1 MKSSSQAV
9 LSLVLYPFLL
19 TAVNGSSCTICR
31 GEFNEQYKDKVIHD
45 EQGWTC
51 DKYDAWA
58 MGRDDKD
65 VTCESF
71 FQVIGSQL
79 CGCEMPDD
87 EESPQEE
94 EICELCPNRVLMGD
108 NQITLHNHSPYI
120 TCSQVADYLSNYK
133 VTDGACNI
141 FQDQGE
147 QDCCGGVV
155 TTSPPTYEDE
165 RKVDCSHIAQGDF
178 TEVARNTDYSEST
191 LISYELNM
199 ELAEGVTLEEV
210 GEPLQKEMKTIVTL
224 DLNPHCSADMARR
237 LSERTLVKYVDFTSL
252 KDLGNGKGTLYV
264 LDETLYGGV
273 YLSFSF

>member
-9 LSLVLYPFLL
+9 LSLLLFPFLL

-45 EQGWTC
+45 EEGWTC
-51 DKYDAWA
+51 DSYDAWA

-94 EICELCPNRVLMGD
+94 EICELCPNRALLGD
-108 NQITLHNHSPYI
+108 NQITLHSYSPYI

-133 VTDGACNI
+133 VTDQACNI
-141 FQDQGE
+141 FQGQGE

-155 TTSPPTYEDE
+155 TSPPTYEDE
-165 RKVDCSHIAQGDF
+165 RKVDCSRIVQGDF

-252 KDLGNGKGTLYV
+252 KDLGNGKWTLYV
-264 LDETLYGGV
+264 LDETLYVRV